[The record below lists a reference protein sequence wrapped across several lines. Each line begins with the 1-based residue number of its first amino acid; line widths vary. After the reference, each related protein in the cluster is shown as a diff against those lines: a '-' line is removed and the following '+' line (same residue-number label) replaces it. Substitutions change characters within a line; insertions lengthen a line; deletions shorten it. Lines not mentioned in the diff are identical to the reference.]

1 MHKFKKRA
9 NGKGSAV
16 YLGNNR
22 EKPWGARITIG
33 KDINGNSI
41 RYFIDTFH
49 TELDALV
56 CLENYH
62 KNPFPLYIQE
72 NKYNKIITFPK
83 KPYPLISVID
93 PNQEII
99 EKVKKDNYTFKQ
111 LFEEFEKNKML
122 TKEEQQIEKT
132 YHIRP
137 KNKPF
142 GRNYCRGLITAYHN
156 SISLYDRVYK
166 DLRASDFMEHLKK
179 SGKSSYS
186 QRQMVNLFQNLDKYA
201 LEEDIIDKGYAQFIT
216 LSSDD
221 KNVKK
226 AVNGKVNKDKL
237 FNYDQIDYLWNLK
250 LRSSGSQEKNKKE
263 REQFI
268 RDLFLMMLYAGTR
281 VEEQLSIYTANIF
294 LDKNYFIGG
303 LKTNAGR
310 NREIP
315 IHPAVKHLYEKYYN
329 PNNEFLFMQ
338 PNGKKIDYDYYLYH
352 FKLNFRNLHPEVA
365 NHTAHDCRH
374 TLRNELEKL
383 GIRQIIIN
391 SIMGHSN
398 ENVGQDVYTHIS
410 IEEKLEAIKLIT
422 YKEKKLYILTQN
434 NEKNLVAN

>member
-1 MHKFKKRA
+1 
-9 NGKGSAV
+9 
-16 YLGNNR
+16 
-22 EKPWGARITIG
+22 
-33 KDINGNSI
+33 
-41 RYFIDTFH
+41 
-49 TELDALV
+49 
-56 CLENYH
+56 
-62 KNPFPLYIQE
+62 
-72 NKYNKIITFPK
+72 
-83 KPYPLISVID
+83 
-93 PNQEII
+93 
-99 EKVKKDNYTFKQ
+99 
-111 LFEEFEKNKML
+111 ML

-142 GRNYCRGLITAYHN
+142 GRNYCRSLVTAYHN
-156 SISLYDRVYK
+156 SESLYDRVYK

-179 SGKSSYS
+179 SGKGSDS

-226 AVNGKVNKDKL
+226 VVDGKVKKDKI
-237 FNYDQIDYLWNLK
+237 FNYNQIDYLWNLK
-250 LRSSGSQEKNKKE
+250 LKSSGTQEKNKKE

-281 VEEQLSIYTANIF
+281 VEEQLSIYTENIF

-352 FKLNFRNLHPEVA
+352 FKLNFRNLHSEIA

-422 YKEKKLYILTQN
+422 YKEKRLYILNSNQQKSSMNVVRLITR
-434 NEKNLVAN
+434 